1 MFYHS
6 KKTSTSPPTTITN
19 NICSNTCNIA
29 CITTHH
35 ITTKVFTS
43 WINYG
48 ENIITN
54 YYNELYKKDDR
65 THIDNQRSVYYGM
78 FYANSLPVSIQLNDE
93 IFVFALIVTYPKCRY
108 TIFFLYLVISE
119 QRRVSD
125 WVLRGSLYCFHN
137 E

>member
-1 MFYHS
+1 VS
-6 KKTSTSPPTTITN
+6 
-19 NICSNTCNIA
+19 
-29 CITTHH
+29 
-35 ITTKVFTS
+35 TS

-48 ENIITN
+48 ENKITN

-108 TIFFLYLVISE
+108 TIFFLYLVIS
-119 QRRVSD
+119 
-125 WVLRGSLYCFHN
+125 
-137 E
+137 